1 MLLCTSGSRHL
12 HISIAHDV
20 YFERWLASSPLV
32 QGCTFMRSHALLI
45 TFTETSN
52 NAIQLYS
59 RSKNREAHG
68 IYILS
73 QNTHNVLRDILTPL

>member
-1 MLLCTSGSRHL
+1 MVSLVP
-12 HISIAHDV
+12 ISAGL
-20 YFERWLASSPLV
+20 Y
-32 QGCTFMRSHALLI
+32 FMRSHALLI

-59 RSKNREAHG
+59 RSKNREAHS

-73 QNTHNVLRDILTPL
+73 QNTHNVLRDILGAYGALTPL